1 MAACPLTSLQV
12 GDGLVVVFH
21 LHLALAQEEVSLHRL
36 PVQLQRPLA
45 VGQGLVVLLHLQV
58 AQGPVGVVH
67 GHQGVPVLRGQAHV
81 GGGGRARTRWQ
92 PGDSRVTQ

>member
-1 MAACPLTSLQV
+1 MVAACPLTSLQV

-45 VGQGLVVLLHLQV
+45 VSQGLVVLLHLQV
-58 AQGPVGVVH
+58 AQGSVGVVH
-67 GHQGVPVLRGQAHV
+67 GHKRVPVLDRKSV
-81 GGGGRARTRWQ
+81 
-92 PGDSRVTQ
+92 V